1 MSPKRTKIFNPKTVG
16 ILLKDSFLAWKE
28 DKAWRLGAAL
38 AYFAIFSLAP
48 LLIIIITITSA
59 IYGEQA
65 VRGQIFSEFQGLIG
79 TRGANAVQTLLENA
93 YTSGSGFSATLF
105 GAIMVIFGSTAV
117 FVQLRQA
124 INTIWE
130 IADKPINSIWG
141 FVKARIVAFAMILGS
156 GFLLLIS
163 LLMSTLLNIFGNYL
177 GEYFPYFS
185 QIMQVTDFF
194 VSFGFTTVMFALI
207 FKILPNARIKWKDIW
222 IGSAVISFL
231 FTIGKMGISFY
242 LGSSNIASSFGA
254 ASSLVI
260 VLLWTF
266 YSAQIFLFGAEFTKI
281 FADRFGGKVL
291 PGEHAVKLKI
301 EKVEPEDSD
310 SSLLY

>member
-1 MSPKRTKIFNPKTVG
+1 MTENRIKIFYPKSLG
-16 ILLKDSFLAWKE
+16 ILLKDAFIAWKE

-38 AYFAIFSLAP
+38 AYFTIFSLAP

-59 IYGEQA
+59 IFGEQA

-79 TRGANAVQTLLENA
+79 TRGANAVQSLLENA
-93 YTSGSGFSATLF
+93 YMSGSSLSATIL
-105 GAIMVIFGSTAV
+105 GTAMLIFGSTAV

-130 IADKPINSIWG
+130 IADKPINTVRG
-141 FVKARIVAFAMILGS
+141 FVKARVVSFAVILGF
-156 GFLLLIS
+156 GVLVLIS
-163 LLMSTLLNIFGNYL
+163 LLISTLLNIFSNYL
-177 GEYFPYFS
+177 GEYFPFFS
-185 QIMQVTDFF
+185 HLMQVIDFS

-222 IGSAVISFL
+222 IGSAFISFL

-242 LGSSNIASSFGA
+242 LSNSNIASSFGA
-254 ASSLVI
+254 ASSLAI
-260 VLLWTF
+260 ILLWTF

-291 PGEHAVKLKI
+291 PGEHAVKLRI
-301 EKVEPEDSD
+301 EKVEFEDGD
-310 SSLLY
+310 S